1 MYFSED
7 EAQRLNV
14 RIRQL
19 EKKTGVELVAAVVGK
34 CDNYPE
40 IPWKAF
46 ASGVA
51 FSSLVLLFQ
60 TMLRPDWLSP
70 YSVLV
75 HAIIV
80 LAVGTIMALLTAV
93 WPGWARCFLDRT
105 RAASEM
111 QQYAQSLFLE
121 HDVFATRGRI
131 GLVLL
136 VGLLERQVV
145 ILTDSGLDA
154 RLPSGG
160 LQSVIAAMTP
170 DLKRNDRF
178 RALKRGLSAMEECL
192 HNAGFEL
199 AADETDQISETLI
212 QRKGAAE

>member
-7 EAQRLNV
+7 ETQRLNA

-19 EKKTGVELVAAVVGK
+19 EKDTGVEVVAAVVGK

-51 FSSLVLLFQ
+51 FSSLALLLQ
-60 TMLRPDWLSP
+60 AMLRPDWMSS
-70 YSVLV
+70 YGALV
-75 HAIIV
+75 HTVIV
-80 LAVGTIMALLTAV
+80 LGVGATMVLLTAA
-93 WPGWARCFLDRT
+93 WSGWARCFLDRT

-111 QQYAQSLFLE
+111 RQYAQSLFLE
-121 HDVFATRGRI
+121 HDVFATRGRT

-136 VGLLERQVV
+136 VGLFERQVV

-154 RLPSGG
+154 RLPSEG
-160 LQSVIAAMTP
+160 LQPVIAAMTA
-170 DLKRNDRF
+170 DLKRGDRF
-178 RALKRGLSAMEECL
+178 RALNQGLSILEKSL
-192 HNAGFEL
+192 RRAGFEP
-199 AADETDQISETLI
+199 AADETDQISEALI
-212 QRKGAAE
+212 QRKGDAE